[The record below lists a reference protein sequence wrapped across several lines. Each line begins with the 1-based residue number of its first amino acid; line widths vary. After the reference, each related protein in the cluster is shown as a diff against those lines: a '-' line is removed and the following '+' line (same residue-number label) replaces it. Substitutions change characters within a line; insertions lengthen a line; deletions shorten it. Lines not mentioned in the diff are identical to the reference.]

1 MPQEG
6 RMTVQ
11 PNAPEA
17 PAPEAPEPTEPT
29 AVAPEA
35 AKPAEPAPAKN
46 VWEDPVTAKAEIERL
61 RKENAKD
68 RTTAKQTAADEAKAA
83 LAQEIGK
90 ALGLVKDEP
99 VDPAKLTEQI
109 ASAQADAKRAQVALA
124 VYQNAATA
132 GADPLALLDSA
143 TFLAKA
149 AALDPTDVD
158 GLKAAMTEAVTANP
172 RLGAA
177 PESRTPAPNPAQGSS
192 GGGTQ
197 NVAQLSEADV
207 KRMYAEK
214 DYDGISKA
222 QAEGRLSNLLGT

>member
-1 MPQEG
+1 
-6 RMTVQ
+6 MTVQ

-17 PAPEAPEPTEPT
+17 PAPEAPKPAEPT

-35 AKPAEPAPAKN
+35 TKPAEPAPAKN
-46 VWEDPVTAKAEIERL
+46 VWEDPETAKAEIERL

-109 ASAQADAKRAQVALA
+109 TAAQADAKRAQVALA

-192 GGGTQ
+192 GGGTSGPS
-197 NVAQLSEADV
+197 QLSEADV
-207 KRMYAEK
+207 KRMYDAK
-214 DYDGISKA
+214 DYAGIEKA
-222 QAEGRLSNLLGT
+222 RQEGRLSTLLGG

>member
-1 MPQEG
+1 
-6 RMTVQ
+6 
-11 PNAPEA
+11 
-17 PAPEAPEPTEPT
+17 
-29 AVAPEA
+29 
-35 AKPAEPAPAKN
+35 
-46 VWEDPVTAKAEIERL
+46 VWEDPETAKAEIERL

-109 ASAQADAKRAQVALA
+109 TAAQADAKRAQVALA

-192 GGGTQ
+192 GGG
-197 NVAQLSEADV
+197 AGGPSQLSEADV
-207 KRMYAEK
+207 KRMYDAK
-214 DYDGISKA
+214 DYAGIEKA
-222 QAEGRLSNLLGT
+222 RQEGRLSKLLGG

>member
-17 PAPEAPEPTEPT
+17 PAPEAPKPAEPT

-35 AKPAEPAPAKN
+35 TKPAEPAPAKN
-46 VWEDPVTAKAEIERL
+46 VWEDPETAKAEIERL

-68 RTTAKQTAADEAKAA
+68 RTTARQTAADEAKAA

-109 ASAQADAKRAQVALA
+109 TAAQADAKRAQVALA

-222 QAEGRLSNLLGT
+222 QAEGRLSSLLGT

>member
-1 MPQEG
+1 
-6 RMTVQ
+6 MTVQ

-17 PAPEAPEPTEPT
+17 PAPEAPKPAEPT

-35 AKPAEPAPAKN
+35 TKPAEPAPAKN
-46 VWEDPVTAKAEIERL
+46 VWEDPETAKAEIERL

-109 ASAQADAKRAQVALA
+109 TAAQADAKRAQVALA

-177 PESRTPAPNPAQGSS
+177 PDSRTPAPNPAQGSS
-192 GGGTQ
+192 GGGPTG
-197 NVAQLSEADV
+197 ASQLTETDV
-207 KRMYAEK
+207 QRMYAAK
-214 DYDGISKA
+214 DYDGIEKA
-222 QAEGRLSNLLGT
+222 RQEGRLNTVLGIKS